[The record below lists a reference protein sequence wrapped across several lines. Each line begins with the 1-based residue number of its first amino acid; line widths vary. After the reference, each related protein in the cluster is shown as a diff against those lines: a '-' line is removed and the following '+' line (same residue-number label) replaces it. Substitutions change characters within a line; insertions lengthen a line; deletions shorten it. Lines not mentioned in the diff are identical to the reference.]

1 MIGKGQS
8 IASTKASIDYG
19 WNQEKEAEVVLKQHL
34 AGDTPGQITE
44 EFKIIQSQN
53 DRCSKNTLSFIVS
66 PTIKDGKELSHQD
79 LEKIAQEFIKEMNL
93 KNHQAIGFVH
103 KDKEHTHIHIYAN
116 RISLNGEVYKD
127 SFIGKRSQIAAD
139 NIAKQLGL
147 TRVREVQQQRQQE
160 LNWQRL
166 AIRHINNKVLENR
179 PKSLDEYIKNMKA
192 CNVKV
197 IPSINKSNQLQGFR
211 FQYQGANLKGSEI
224 HRSMTGSKLI
234 ASISQN
240 NSYNRLR
247 EAPNALKLMNSTVQ
261 LSTNMVSKIAKD
273 LAKQVIKRGL
283 DTGMGMGMGY

>member
-8 IASTKASIDYG
+8 IASTKASLDYG

-34 AGDTPGQITE
+34 AGDTPGQITD

-53 DRCSKNTLSFIVS
+53 DRCTKNTLSFIVS

-79 LEKIAQEFIKEMNL
+79 LEKIAQGFIKEMNL
-93 KNHQAIGFVH
+93 QNNQAIGFVH

-116 RISLNGEVYKD
+116 RISLIGEVYKD

-139 NIAKQLGL
+139 NVAKQLGL
-147 TRVREVQQQRQQE
+147 TRVREVQQGKLQE
-160 LNWQRL
+160 LKWQRL
-166 AIRHINNKVLENR
+166 AIKHIHNKVLESR
-179 PKSLDEYIKNMKA
+179 PKTLDEYIQKMNA
-192 CNVKV
+192 RNVKV

-211 FQYQGANLKGSEI
+211 FEYQGANLKGSEV
-224 HRSMTGSKLI
+224 HRSMSGSKLI
-234 ASISQN
+234 AEISQN
-240 NSYNRLR
+240 NCYSKLR
-247 EAPNALKLMNSTVQ
+247 EVPKTLKLVNNTVQ
-261 LSTNMVSKIAKD
+261 LSTNMASKIAKD

>member
-8 IASTKASIDYG
+8 IASTKASLDYG

-34 AGDTPGQITE
+34 ASDTPGQITN

-53 DRCSKNTLSFIVS
+53 DRCTKNTLSFIVS

-79 LEKIAQEFIKEMNL
+79 LEKIAQGFIKEMNL
-93 KNHQAIGFVH
+93 QNNQAIGFVH

-116 RISLNGEVYKD
+116 RISLKGEVYKD

-139 NIAKQLGL
+139 NVAKQLGL
-147 TRVREVQQQRQQE
+147 TRVREVQQGKLQE
-160 LNWQRL
+160 LKWQRL
-166 AIRHINNKVLENR
+166 AIKHIHNKVLESR
-179 PKSLDEYIKNMKA
+179 PKTLDEYIQKMNA
-192 CNVKV
+192 RNVKV

-211 FQYQGANLKGSEI
+211 FEYQGANLKGSEV
-224 HRSMTGSKLI
+224 HRSMSGSKLI
-234 ASISQN
+234 AEISQN
-240 NSYNRLR
+240 NCYSKLR
-247 EAPNALKLMNSTVQ
+247 EVPKTLKLVNNTVQ
-261 LSTNMVSKIAKD
+261 LSTNMASKIAKD